1 MEFEKIERQKNS
13 NQDTDQV
20 SISKRKNVTSSM
32 LGMTCYFI
40 VFILLVCL
48 YLYFC
53 SPESRGLWV
62 CHEYSLV
69 QSTSNHF
76 HTAEPA
82 ESEWAPN
89 PTWPTLIWSG
99 KDANLP
105 LMHQKLGGFGSN
117 LINLHLFHSLHFRPD
132 FPCWSWILT
141 RVCHTSCG
149 STLKESAFFY
159 IKHMNLR
166 VSQELVWECKY
177 IKRSIQ
183 LLDLPCH
190 LEMPHPKVAQST
202 NSPVLSA

>member
-1 MEFEKIERQKNS
+1 MS
-13 NQDTDQV
+13 V
-20 SISKRKNVTSSM
+20 PISFVRHTQR
-32 LGMTCYFI
+32 GY
-40 VFILLVCL
+40 
-48 YLYFC
+48 
-53 SPESRGLWV
+53 ESAINTV
-62 CHEYSLV
+62 QYSF
-69 QSTSNHF
+69 SFAS
-76 HTAEPA
+76 AEPA
-82 ESEWAPN
+82 ESEWTPN
-89 PTWPTLIWSG
+89 PTCPTLIWSV

-117 LINLHLFHSLHFRPD
+117 LVNLHLFHSPH

-141 RVCHTSCG
+141 RVCHTICASNPKRKCI
-149 STLKESAFFY
+149 FY